1 MYKFGYVA
9 ILGKPNAGK
18 STLINYLVGMKLAIV
33 SPKPQTTRDNILGIY
48 TSKNSQLVFID
59 TPGIHKATSHLD
71 KFMMK
76 NVRTAKAGADVVL
89 YMLDSSVAPDPDEI
103 EHIEKM
109 KADGVN
115 LVVAGSKLD
124 KKKVD
129 FDCDVCFSA
138 LTGENVPLLIEKI
151 LKFIPSSKTK
161 NFLYDADEVTDK
173 PVKFIISEYIRES
186 ALKQLKKEIPHGIAV
201 VVTKFEETPKIAN
214 IEAEIVCEKPNH
226 KGIIIGKGGA
236 TLKAIG
242 IESRANA
249 EQLLGKKVMLSL
261 FVKVEEG
268 WKDKPNKLT
277 GLGYN

>member
-18 STLINYLVGMKLAIV
+18 STLINYLVGMKLTIV

-89 YMLDSSVAPDPDEI
+89 YLLDSSIAPDPDEI

-109 KADGVN
+109 KADGIN
-115 LVVAGSKLD
+115 LIVAGSKLD

-138 LTGENVPLLIEKI
+138 LTGENIPLLIEKI

-173 PVKFIISEYIRES
+173 SVKFIISEYIRES

-226 KGIIIGKGGA
+226 KGIIIGKGGT

-242 IESRANA
+242 IESRTNA

>member
-1 MYKFGYVA
+1 MYKFGYVV

-89 YMLDSSVAPDPDEI
+89 YLLDSSIAPDPDEI

-109 KADGVN
+109 KADGIN

-129 FDCDVCFSA
+129 FDCDVYFSA
-138 LTGENVPLLIEKI
+138 LTGENIPLLIEKI

-173 PVKFIISEYIRES
+173 SVKFIISEYIRES

-214 IEAEIVCEKPNH
+214 IEAEIVCEKSNH

-242 IESRANA
+242 IESRTNA

>member
-33 SPKPQTTRDNILGIY
+33 SQKPQTTRDNILGIY

-89 YMLDSSVAPDPDEI
+89 YLLDSSIAPDPDEI

-109 KADGVN
+109 KADGIN

-138 LTGENVPLLIEKI
+138 LTGENIPLLIEKI

-173 PVKFIISEYIRES
+173 SVKFIISEYIRES
-186 ALKQLKKEIPHGIAV
+186 ALRQLKKEIPHGIAV

-242 IESRANA
+242 IESRTNA

>member
-9 ILGKPNAGK
+9 VLGKPNAGK
-18 STLINYLVGMKLAIV
+18 STLVNYLVGMKLAIV
-33 SPKPQTTRDNILGIY
+33 SPKPQTTRDNILAVY
-48 TSKNSQLVFID
+48 TQKNSQIVFID

-89 YMLDSSVAPDPDEI
+89 YVLDSSIAPDETEL
-103 EHIEKM
+103 EHIAKM
-109 KADGVN
+109 KSDGMNV
-115 LVVAGSKLD
+115 VVAGSKLD

-129 FDCDVCFSA
+129 FDCDIYFSA
-138 LTGENVPLLIEKI
+138 VTGENVQELIKKI
-151 LKFIPSSKTK
+151 LEFIPSSKTK
-161 NFLYDADEVTDK
+161 NFLYDEDEVTDK
-173 PVKFIISEYIRES
+173 PVKFIVGEYIRES
-186 ALKQLKKEIPHGIAV
+186 VLKQLKKEIPHGVAV
-201 VVTKFEETPKIAN
+201 VVTKFEEGARLAN

-226 KGIIIGKGGA
+226 KGIIIGKGGE
-236 TLKAIG
+236 TLKKIG
-242 IESRANA
+242 MQARMES

>member
-18 STLINYLVGMKLAIV
+18 STLINYLVGMKLVIV
-33 SPKPQTTRDNILGIY
+33 SQKPQTTRDNILGIY

-89 YMLDSSVAPDPDEI
+89 YLLDSSIAPDPDEI

-109 KADGVN
+109 KADGIN

-138 LTGENVPLLIEKI
+138 LTGENIPLLIEKI

-173 PVKFIISEYIRES
+173 SVKFIISEYIRES

-242 IESRANA
+242 IESRTNA

>member
-33 SPKPQTTRDNILGIY
+33 SQKPQTTRDNILGIY

-89 YMLDSSVAPDPDEI
+89 YLLDSSIAPDPDEI

-109 KADGVN
+109 KADGIN

-138 LTGENVPLLIEKI
+138 LTGENIPLLIEKI

-173 PVKFIISEYIRES
+173 SVKFIISEYIRES

-201 VVTKFEETPKIAN
+201 VITKFEETPKIAN

-236 TLKAIG
+236 TLKSIG

>member
-89 YMLDSSVAPDPDEI
+89 YLLDSSIAPDPDEI

-109 KADGVN
+109 KADGIN

-138 LTGENVPLLIEKI
+138 LTGENIPLLIEKI

-173 PVKFIISEYIRES
+173 SVKFIISEYIRES
-186 ALKQLKKEIPHGIAV
+186 ALKRLKKEIPHGIAV

-242 IESRANA
+242 IESRTNA

>member
-33 SPKPQTTRDNILGIY
+33 SQKPQTTRDNILGIY

-89 YMLDSSVAPDPDEI
+89 YLLDSSIAPDPDEI

-109 KADGVN
+109 KVDGIN
-115 LVVAGSKLD
+115 LIVAGSKLD

-138 LTGENVPLLIEKI
+138 LTGENIPLLIEKI

-173 PVKFIISEYIRES
+173 SVKFIISEYIRES

-242 IESRANA
+242 IESRTNA

>member
-33 SPKPQTTRDNILGIY
+33 SQKPQTTRDNILGIY

-89 YMLDSSVAPDPDEI
+89 YLLDSSIAPDPDEI

-109 KADGVN
+109 KADGIN

-138 LTGENVPLLIEKI
+138 LTGENIPLLIEKI

-173 PVKFIISEYIRES
+173 SVKFIISEYIRES

-226 KGIIIGKGGA
+226 KGIIIGKGGS

-242 IESRANA
+242 IESRTNA

>member
-89 YMLDSSVAPDPDEI
+89 YLLDSSVAPDPDEI

-109 KADGVN
+109 KTDGIN

-129 FDCDVCFSA
+129 FDCDVHFSA

>member
-33 SPKPQTTRDNILGIY
+33 SQKPQTTRDNILGIY

-89 YMLDSSVAPDPDEI
+89 YLLDSSIAPDPDEI

-109 KADGVN
+109 KADGIN

-129 FDCDVCFSA
+129 FDCDAYFSA
-138 LTGENVPLLIEKI
+138 LTGENIPLLIEKI

-173 PVKFIISEYIRES
+173 SVKFIISEYIRES

-242 IESRANA
+242 IESRTNA

>member
-9 ILGKPNAGK
+9 ILGKPNTGK

-89 YMLDSSVAPDPDEI
+89 YLLDSSIAPDPDEI

-109 KADGVN
+109 KADGIN

-129 FDCDVCFSA
+129 FDCDVYFSA

-242 IESRANA
+242 IESRTNA

>member
-89 YMLDSSVAPDPDEI
+89 YLLDSSVAPDPDEI

-109 KADGVN
+109 KADGIN

-138 LTGENVPLLIEKI
+138 LTGENISLLIEKI

-173 PVKFIISEYIRES
+173 PVKFIVSEYIRES

-236 TLKAIG
+236 TLKSIG

>member
-33 SPKPQTTRDNILGIY
+33 SQKPQTTRDNILGIY

-89 YMLDSSVAPDPDEI
+89 YLLDSSIAPDPDEI

-109 KADGVN
+109 QADGIN

-129 FDCDVCFSA
+129 FDCDVYFSA
-138 LTGENVPLLIEKI
+138 LTGENIPLLIEKI

-173 PVKFIISEYIRES
+173 SVKFIISEYIRES

-242 IESRANA
+242 IESRTNA

>member
-33 SPKPQTTRDNILGIY
+33 SQKPQTTRDNILGIY

-89 YMLDSSVAPDPDEI
+89 YLLDSSIAPDPDEI

-109 KADGVN
+109 QADGIN

-129 FDCDVCFSA
+129 FDCDVYFSA

-173 PVKFIISEYIRES
+173 SVKFIISEYIRES

-242 IESRANA
+242 IESRTNA

>member
-89 YMLDSSVAPDPDEI
+89 YLLDSSVAPDPDEI

-109 KADGVN
+109 KADGIN

-129 FDCDVCFSA
+129 FDCDVYFSA

>member
-89 YMLDSSVAPDPDEI
+89 YLLDSSIAPDPDEI

-109 KADGVN
+109 KADGIN

-129 FDCDVCFSA
+129 FDCDVYFSA

-242 IESRANA
+242 IESRTNA

>member
-33 SPKPQTTRDNILGIY
+33 SQKPQTTRDNILGIY

-89 YMLDSSVAPDPDEI
+89 YLLDSSIAPDPDEI

-109 KADGVN
+109 KADGIN

-129 FDCDVCFSA
+129 FDCDVYFSA
-138 LTGENVPLLIEKI
+138 LTGENIPLLIEKI

-173 PVKFIISEYIRES
+173 SVKFIISEYIRES
-186 ALKQLKKEIPHGIAV
+186 ALKQLKNEIPHGIAV

-214 IEAEIVCEKPNH
+214 IEAEIACEKPNH

-242 IESRANA
+242 IESRTNA

>member
-33 SPKPQTTRDNILGIY
+33 SQKPQTTRDNILGIY

-89 YMLDSSVAPDPDEI
+89 YLLDSSIAPDPDEI

-109 KADGVN
+109 KADGIN

-138 LTGENVPLLIEKI
+138 LTGENIPLLIEKI

-161 NFLYDADEVTDK
+161 NFLYDADEVTNK
-173 PVKFIISEYIRES
+173 SVKFIISEYIRES

-242 IESRANA
+242 IESRTNA

>member
-9 ILGKPNAGK
+9 ILGKPNSGK

-33 SPKPQTTRDNILGIY
+33 SQKPQTTRDNILGIY

-89 YMLDSSVAPDPDEI
+89 YLLDSSIAPDPDEI

-109 KADGVN
+109 KADGIN

-138 LTGENVPLLIEKI
+138 LTGENIPLLIEKI

-173 PVKFIISEYIRES
+173 SVKFIISEYIRES

-242 IESRANA
+242 IESRTNA

>member
-33 SPKPQTTRDNILGIY
+33 SQKPQTTRDNILGIY

-89 YMLDSSVAPDPDEI
+89 YLLDSSIAPDPDEI

-109 KADGVN
+109 KADGIN

-138 LTGENVPLLIEKI
+138 LTGENIPLLIEKI

-173 PVKFIISEYIRES
+173 SVKFIISEYIRES

-236 TLKAIG
+236 TLKVIG
-242 IESRANA
+242 IESRTNA

>member
-89 YMLDSSVAPDPDEI
+89 YLFDSSVAPDPDEI

-109 KADGVN
+109 KADGIN

-173 PVKFIISEYIRES
+173 SVKFIISEYIRES

-236 TLKAIG
+236 TLKSIG

>member
-33 SPKPQTTRDNILGIY
+33 SQKPQTTRDNILGIY

-89 YMLDSSVAPDPDEI
+89 YLLDSSVAPDPDEI

-109 KADGVN
+109 KADGIN

-129 FDCDVCFSA
+129 FDCDVHFSA

-226 KGIIIGKGGA
+226 KGIIIGKGGT

-242 IESRANA
+242 IESRTNA

>member
-33 SPKPQTTRDNILGIY
+33 SQKPQTTRDNILGIY

-89 YMLDSSVAPDPDEI
+89 YLLDSSIAPDPDEI
-103 EHIEKM
+103 EQIEKM
-109 KADGVN
+109 KADGIN
-115 LVVAGSKLD
+115 LIVAGSKLD

-138 LTGENVPLLIEKI
+138 LTGENIPLLIEKI

-173 PVKFIISEYIRES
+173 SVKFIISEYIREA

-242 IESRANA
+242 IESRTNA

>member
-89 YMLDSSVAPDPDEI
+89 YLLDSSVAPDPDEI

-109 KADGVN
+109 KADGIN

-129 FDCDVCFSA
+129 FDCDVHFSA

-236 TLKAIG
+236 TLKSIG

>member
-89 YMLDSSVAPDPDEI
+89 YLLDSSVAPDLDEI

-109 KADGVN
+109 KADGIN

-129 FDCDVCFSA
+129 FDCDVHFSA

-173 PVKFIISEYIRES
+173 SVKFIISEYIRES

-242 IESRANA
+242 IESRTNA

>member
-33 SPKPQTTRDNILGIY
+33 SQKPQTTRDNILGIY

-89 YMLDSSVAPDPDEI
+89 YLLDSSIAPDPDEI

-109 KADGVN
+109 KADGIN
-115 LVVAGSKLD
+115 LVIAGSKLD

-138 LTGENVPLLIEKI
+138 LTGENIPLLIEKI

-173 PVKFIISEYIRES
+173 SVKFIISEYIRES

-242 IESRANA
+242 IESRTNA

>member
-33 SPKPQTTRDNILGIY
+33 SQKPQTTRDNILGIY

-89 YMLDSSVAPDPDEI
+89 YLLDSSVAPDPDEI

-109 KADGVN
+109 KADGIN

-129 FDCDVCFSA
+129 FDCDVHFSA

>member
-89 YMLDSSVAPDPDEI
+89 YLLDSSVAPDPDEI

-109 KADGVN
+109 KTDGIN

-129 FDCDVCFSA
+129 FDCDVHFSA

-236 TLKAIG
+236 TLKTIG

>member
-89 YMLDSSVAPDPDEI
+89 YLLDSSIAPDPDEI

-109 KADGVN
+109 KADGIN

-138 LTGENVPLLIEKI
+138 LTGENIPLLIEKI

-173 PVKFIISEYIRES
+173 SVKFIISEYIRES

-242 IESRANA
+242 IESRTNA

>member
-33 SPKPQTTRDNILGIY
+33 SQKPQTTRDNILGIY

-89 YMLDSSVAPDPDEI
+89 YLLDSSIAPDPDEI

-109 KADGVN
+109 KADGIN
-115 LVVAGSKLD
+115 LIVAGSKLD

-138 LTGENVPLLIEKI
+138 LTGENIPLLIEKI

-201 VVTKFEETPKIAN
+201 VVTKFEETSKIAN

>member
-33 SPKPQTTRDNILGIY
+33 SQKPQTTRDNILGIY

-89 YMLDSSVAPDPDEI
+89 YLLDSSIAPDPDEI

-109 KADGVN
+109 KADGIN

-138 LTGENVPLLIEKI
+138 LTGENIPLLIEKI

-173 PVKFIISEYIRES
+173 SVKFIISEYIRES

-201 VVTKFEETPKIAN
+201 VITKFEETPKIAN

>member
-89 YMLDSSVAPDPDEI
+89 YLLDSSVAPDPDEI

-109 KADGVN
+109 KADGIN

-129 FDCDVCFSA
+129 FDCDVHFSA

-201 VVTKFEETPKIAN
+201 VITKFEETPKIAN

>member
-9 ILGKPNAGK
+9 VLGKPNAGK
-18 STLINYLVGMKLAIV
+18 STLINSLVGMKLAIV

-48 TSKNSQLVFID
+48 THKNSQLVFID

-89 YMLDSSVAPDPDEI
+89 YLLDSAIEPDTTEL
-103 EHIEKM
+103 EHIAKM
-109 KADGVN
+109 KADGMKV
-115 LVVAGSKLD
+115 VVAGSKLD

-129 FDCDVCFSA
+129 FDCDIYFSA
-138 LTGENVPLLIEKI
+138 VTGENVGVLIEKI
-151 LKFIPSSKTK
+151 LKYIPSSKTK
-161 NFLYDADEVTDK
+161 NFLYDEDEITDK
-173 PVKFIISEYIRES
+173 PVKFIVGEYIRES
-186 ALKQLKKEIPHGIAV
+186 ALKQLKKEIPHGVAV
-201 VVTKFEETPKIAN
+201 VVTNFEETPKMVN

-226 KGIIIGKGGA
+226 KGIIIGKGGE
-236 TLKAIG
+236 TLKKIG
-242 IESRANA
+242 TQARIES

>member
-89 YMLDSSVAPDPDEI
+89 YLLDSSVAPDPDEI

-109 KADGVN
+109 KADGIN

-129 FDCDVCFSA
+129 FDCDVYFSA

-186 ALKQLKKEIPHGIAV
+186 ALKRLKKEIPHGIAV

>member
-89 YMLDSSVAPDPDEI
+89 YLLDSSVAPDPDEI